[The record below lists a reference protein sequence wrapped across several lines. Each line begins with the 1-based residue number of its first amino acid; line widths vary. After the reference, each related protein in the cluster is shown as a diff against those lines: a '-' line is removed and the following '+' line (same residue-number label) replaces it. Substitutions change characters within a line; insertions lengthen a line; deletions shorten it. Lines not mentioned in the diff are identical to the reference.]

1 MFGLRTIPGL
11 HKSLTY
17 DLFQALV
24 RKENGEANWAEL
36 FYGGEKFN
44 AETIQTLDPT
54 DDAADPN
61 NDDAADPNSDANRVN
76 DDAANPNIDANRVND
91 SFVSIDFPPEVAEK
105 VEQHFECMI

>member
-1 MFGLRTIPGL
+1 MTF
-11 HKSLTY
+11 
-17 DLFQALV
+17 FQALV
-24 RKENGEANWAEL
+24 RKENGKANWAEL

-91 SFVSIDFPPEVAEK
+91 DAANSNNDANRVNDSFVSIDFPPEVAEK
-105 VEQHFECMI
+105 VEQHF

>member
-44 AETIQTLDPT
+44 AETIQTLDT
-54 DDAADPN
+54 T
-61 NDDAADPNSDANRVN
+61 DDAADPNSDANRVN

-105 VEQHFECMI
+105 VEQHF

>member
-1 MFGLRTIPGL
+1 LFGLRTIPGL

-61 NDDAADPNSDANRVN
+61 SDANRVN

-105 VEQHFECMI
+105 VEQHF